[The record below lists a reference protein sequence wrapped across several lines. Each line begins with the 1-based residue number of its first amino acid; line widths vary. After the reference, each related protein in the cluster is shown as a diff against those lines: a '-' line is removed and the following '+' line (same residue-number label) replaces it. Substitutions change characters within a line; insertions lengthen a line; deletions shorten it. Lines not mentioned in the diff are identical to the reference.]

1 MHSFSVNM
9 AMLQYFINIQGS
21 YFNFW
26 VLLNEGGRGYF
37 GLQNLSPKMAVSF
50 FSKMKKNRIGGGDV
64 AYSGL
69 KESWN
74 WSC

>member
-26 VLLNEGGRGYF
+26 VLLNEGGVFWSSEFEPKDGGVF
-37 GLQNLSPKMAVSF
+37 FFQNEKEP
-50 FSKMKKNRIGGGDV
+50 NWGG